1 MASSSTRSTRC
12 HNIAPFDYIFIIGA
26 CRNPV
31 VAIGIPDETHAPTNR
46 PLMMTHRIA
55 SSAVTG
61 IPRITNLRQRRR
73 RRLFCHNSIKRS
85 IERELKHTT
94 TTPVLKVLFSPGHHH
109 HRSSSNLLQ
118 CRRRRVF
125 TAVIIFNWLIYSR
138 KWLEASFHSSMDR
151 KSYVSLCA
159 PHLTSQAHMVCMV
172 LGCHIQ
178 PAAHGQSTEARCT
191 DE

>member
-1 MASSSTRSTRC
+1 MKFVAAAAAPPQYCLSINCFLFIPGSDHHHHMASSSTRSTRC

-94 TTPVLKVLFSPGHHH
+94 VHHH
-109 HRSSSNLLQ
+109 PRIKGVIQPRSSSSSVVLLPPPMPLPPCLYGSNHLQ
-118 CRRRRVF
+118 LTYLF
-125 TAVIIFNWLIYSR
+125 AKMTGGIIPQL
-138 KWLEASFHSSMDR
+138 
-151 KSYVSLCA
+151 
-159 PHLTSQAHMVCMV
+159 
-172 LGCHIQ
+172 
-178 PAAHGQSTEARCT
+178 HGS
-191 DE
+191 